1 MQKNVSKATTKLW
14 GHFPMPQPLV
24 MERGSW
30 WWGRGELKPGAFFP
44 PICLSSW
51 KRPSNNW
58 SQQFCQKA
66 FWWGKPGNGECSQK
80 IRGKDQKTYE
90 AETLQDPKKGKLT
103 ARGACR
109 DFERQDT
116 SEPES
121 LRGPGSSLLNIPQGS
136 SDKEEKLKETQ
147 SPGSD

>member
-1 MQKNVSKATTKLW
+1 MVGQRGVKTW
-14 GHFPMPQPLV
+14 GFFSPDMFV
-24 MERGSW
+24 FME
-30 WWGRGELKPGAFFP
+30 ETQQQLKPTV
-44 PICLSSW
+44 LS
-51 KRPSNNW
+51 
-58 SQQFCQKA
+58 KA

-80 IRGKDQKTYE
+80 IKGKDQKTQE
-90 AETLQDPKKGKLT
+90 EETLQDPKKGKLT

-121 LRGPGSSLLNIPQGS
+121 LWDPGSSLLNIPQGS
-136 SDKEEKLKETQ
+136 SDKEKLKERQ